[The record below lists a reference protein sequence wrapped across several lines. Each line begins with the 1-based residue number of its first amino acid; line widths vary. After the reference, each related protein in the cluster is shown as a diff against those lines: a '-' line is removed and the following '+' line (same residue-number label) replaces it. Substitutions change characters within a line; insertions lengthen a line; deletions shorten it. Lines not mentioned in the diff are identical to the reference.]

1 MLKQRRVS
9 VQMEIY
15 LLVNEKI
22 FAWPLFAVCGLR
34 LSALAVRGHTSQQVA
49 HRRRGGGAKKEKKK
63 EKVKQTI
70 WPKVERH
77 MFKIS
82 VSIVLC
88 NFVMRDFYNEK
99 RRQLR
104 REREGAREQR
114 NGWKVE

>member
-1 MLKQRRVS
+1 M
-9 VQMEIY
+9 QMEIY

-70 WPKVERH
+70 LPQVERLICLK
-77 MFKIS
+77 FLS
-82 VSIVLC
+82 ALS
-88 NFVMRDFYNEK
+88 FVILSCGTFTMRNEDK
-99 RRQLR
+99 SEKEHGSNATVGKLN
-104 REREGAREQR
+104 ERWR
-114 NGWKVE
+114 